1 MYSYGCFL
9 QGPSRL
15 ELSKPLIAA
24 VSGFAV
30 AGGLEL
36 ALLADLRVVE
46 ESAIMG
52 VFCRRFGTSDTS
64 CYCCLYCYH
73 SYYYVM
79 LHCFYSWCC

>member
-1 MYSYGCFL
+1 M
-9 QGPSRL
+9 

-52 VFCRRFGTSDTS
+52 VFCRRFGTSLAAVFS
-64 CYCCLYCYH
+64 PC
-73 SYYYVM
+73 SYSSNESKKNSI
-79 LHCFYSWCC
+79 LPIWL